1 MAGARGAGAKGA
13 GKLRLHITH
22 SATTVESQRL
32 TAARLRAAAKAFPG
46 LLGRLDISYGDGPE
60 ALDASLGD
68 TEVLLVAG
76 NVPLPDLARRA
87 PRLRWLQSC
96 SAGVEKLIPFVPAGV
111 TITNASG
118 VHGPRGGE
126 YAMTA
131 ILMLNSRVPA
141 FVTNQQHRRW
151 EQLQT
156 TVVAGKTLVLLGV
169 GAIGGV
175 AAKLAKQFGMRVLG
189 VTRSGKPQ
197 RNVDRM
203 FKPKD
208 LPKVLPKAD
217 FLLGI
222 LPLTPQTQGLI
233 GRAELDL
240 LPRHA
245 GVANLGR
252 ARVMDYDALA
262 EKLGRGELSGAVL
275 DVFYEEPLPADSPL
289 WSVPNLILSPHCAV
303 DDESVYVARCLE
315 IFLGN
320 LKRYFAGRTLENVVD
335 PKLGY

>member
-1 MAGARGAGAKGA
+1 MAGAKAAR
-13 GKLRLHITH
+13 KLRLHVTH

-32 TAARLRAAAKAFPG
+32 TPERLRAAARAFPG
-46 LLGRLDISYGDGPE
+46 VLSKVEISYGDGPE

-76 NVPLPDLARRA
+76 NVPLPSLAERA
-87 PRLRWLQSC
+87 PKLRWLQSC
-96 SAGVEKLIPFVPAGV
+96 SAGVEKLLPYIPADV

-141 FVTNQQHRRW
+141 FVTNQQRRVW
-151 EQLQT
+151 DQMQT
-156 TVVAGKTLVLLGV
+156 TPVAEKTLVLLGV
-169 GAIGGV
+169 GAIGSV
-175 AAKLAKQFGMRVLG
+175 AAKLARQFGMRVIG
-189 VTRSGKPQ
+189 VTRSGRPQ

-203 FKPKD
+203 YRPKD
-208 LPKVLPKAD
+208 LARLLPKAD

-222 LPLTPQTQGLI
+222 LPLTPETEGLI

-262 EKLGRGELSGAVL
+262 EKLRRGELSGAVL

-289 WSVPNLILSPHCAV
+289 WAVPNLILSPHCAV
-303 DDESVYVARCLE
+303 DDESIYVARCLE
-315 IFLGN
+315 IFFGN
-320 LKRYFAGRTLENVVD
+320 LKRYLAGRTLENVVD

>member
-1 MAGARGAGAKGA
+1 MAGAKAAR
-13 GKLRLHITH
+13 KLRLHVTH
-22 SATTVESQRL
+22 SDTIVPSQRL
-32 TAARLRAAAKAFPG
+32 TPERLKAGAKAFPG
-46 LLGRLDISYGDGPE
+46 ILGKVEISYGDGPE
-60 ALDASLGD
+60 ALDAILGD

-76 NVPLPDLARRA
+76 NVPLPGLARRA
-87 PRLRWLQSC
+87 PELRWLQSC
-96 SAGVEKLIPFVPAGV
+96 SAGVEKLLPYIPQGV

-141 FVTNQQHRRW
+141 FVTNQQRRTW
-151 EQLQT
+151 DQMQT
-156 TVVAGKTLVLLGV
+156 TPVAGKTLVLLGV
-169 GAIGGV
+169 GAIGSV

-189 VTRSGKPQ
+189 VTRSGRPQ

-203 FKPKD
+203 YRPKD

-217 FLLGI
+217 FLMGI
-222 LPLTPQTQGLI
+222 LPLTPETEGLI

-240 LPRHA
+240 LPPHA

-262 EKLGRGELSGAVL
+262 AKLERGELSGGVL
-275 DVFYEEPLPADSPL
+275 DVFYEEPLAADSRL
-289 WSVPNLILSPHCAV
+289 WGVPNLILSPHCAV

-315 IFLGN
+315 IFFGN
-320 LKRYFAGRTLENVVD
+320 LKRYLAGRKLENVVD